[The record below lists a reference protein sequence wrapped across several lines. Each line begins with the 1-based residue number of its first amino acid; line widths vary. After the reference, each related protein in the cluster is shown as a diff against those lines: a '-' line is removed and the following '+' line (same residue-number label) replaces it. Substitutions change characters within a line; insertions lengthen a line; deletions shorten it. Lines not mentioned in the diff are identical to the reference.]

1 MDTLLRDIR
10 YALRTLRKSPGFTVF
25 AVLTIAL
32 GIGATTTIFGVVD
45 GVLLSPLPYRE
56 PATLV
61 GVHETDPGAGNDAF
75 PTTPATF
82 LDWRKETR
90 SFTAMAASRN
100 QAATLTGDGEPQR
113 VPGGAVSAGF
123 FEVLGVRP
131 IIGRGFTAEE
141 DAAGAGQVV
150 VLSEG
155 LWRERF
161 GGDRAVVGRTMNVN
175 GRPYT
180 IVGVMPAS
188 LRLPSADTELW
199 VPLAFSAEEASARG
213 SHHLQV
219 VARLAPGATL
229 EQANAELRT
238 IAARMQ
244 REYPEFQSGFG
255 AAARP
260 LSTDIVGDVGRPLWV
275 LAGAVGFLLLICC
288 ANVANLMLAR
298 AASRRKEIAIRSAI
312 GAGRGHIVRQLLA
325 ESLVLSLIGGG
336 AGLVL
341 AAWGTDLL
349 VALGPAELPR
359 LQEIGVDAR
368 VAAFA
373 LAASLVTGALFGIA
387 PAVHASRSDLN
398 DTLKDG
404 TKGSSGGP
412 GRARARQALLVAEVA
427 ISLTL
432 LVGAGLMMKSLNR
445 LRAVDPGFRTTGI
458 LTAQLPLPLARYDST
473 YKRMAL
479 YQALEERARAIP
491 GVRSVGFT
499 SGVPLSGST
508 AILGYWIEGKTPR
521 NDNSQVPTA
530 TFYQVAG
537 DYFQTMGIPLRKG
550 RYLGAGDRADAPRA
564 AVVNETLARQQF
576 AGEDPIGK
584 RFQIG
589 PDSAPYYT
597 IVGVVGDSRHQGLGA
612 EPPPQLYVP
621 FAQEG
626 FGNLSLVVHAEGDP
640 TRLIASL
647 RGELQALDPDLPLAR
662 ARTMDDVIAEG
673 IARPRFIT
681 LLLGA
686 FAGIALV
693 LALVGTYGVV
703 AYTVAQRTQEF
714 GIRMALGA
722 DARRVLVDVVM
733 HAARVTAIGI
743 VVGVAA
749 ALVLSRGLATL
760 LFQVHVTDP
769 VTYAVIAALLL
780 GVTVLASW
788 IPARR
793 ATRVTPLNALRAE

>member
-1 MDTLLRDIR
+1 MNSLLRDIR
-10 YALRTLRKSPGFTVF
+10 YALRTLRKSPGFTAF
-25 AVLTIAL
+25 AALTIAL
-32 GIGATTTIFGVVD
+32 GIGATSTIFGVVD
-45 GVLLSPLPYRE
+45 AVLLSPLPYGD

-61 GVHETDPGAGNDAF
+61 AVHETDRTAGNDAF

-82 LDWRKETR
+82 LDWKRDAR
-90 SFTAMAASRN
+90 SFAAMAASRN
-100 QAATLTGDGEPQR
+100 QAATLTGDGEPER

-123 FEVLGVRP
+123 FEVVGVRP
-131 IIGRGFTAEE
+131 ILGRGFLAEE

-155 LWRERF
+155 LWQRRF
-161 GGDRAVVGRTMNVN
+161 GGDRAVVGQSMNVN
-175 GRPYT
+175 GRPHT
-180 IVGVMPAS
+180 IVGVMPAT
-188 LRLPSADTELW
+188 LRLPYAETELW
-199 VPLAFSAEEASARG
+199 VPLAFSEQDATNRG
-213 SHHLQV
+213 GHQLRV

-229 EQANAELRT
+229 EQADVEMRT
-238 IAARMQ
+238 IAARISRDHPQ
-244 REYPEFQSGFG
+244 FQSGFG
-255 AAARP
+255 ATVRP
-260 LSTDIVGDVGRPLWV
+260 LAADVIGDVGRPLYV

-325 ESLVLSLIGGG
+325 EALVLSLIGGVG
-336 AGLVL
+336 GLLL

-349 VALGPAELPR
+349 VSLGPAELPR
-359 LQEIGVDAR
+359 LQEIGVDGR

-373 LAASLVTGALFGIA
+373 LVASLVTGVLFGVA

-404 TKGSSGGP
+404 TRGTSGGP
-412 GRARARQALLVAEVA
+412 GGARARQALLVAEVA

-432 LVGAGLMMKSLNR
+432 LVGAGLMMKSLDR
-445 LRAVDPGFRTTGI
+445 LRDVDPGFRTRGI
-458 LTAQLPLPLARYDST
+458 LTAQLPLPLTTYDST
-473 YKRMAL
+473 HKRMAL
-479 YQALEERARAIP
+479 YQALGERVRAIP
-491 GVRSVGFT
+491 GVRDVGFT
-499 SGVPLSGST
+499 GAVPLSGSI

-537 DYFQTMGIPLRKG
+537 DYFRTMGIPLRKG
-550 RYLGAGDRADAPRA
+550 RYLDAGDREGAQYA
-564 AVVNETLARQQF
+564 AVINETLARQQF
-576 AGEDPIGK
+576 AGEEPIGK
-584 RFQIG
+584 RIQVG

-597 IVGVVGDSRHQGLGA
+597 IVGVVGDSRHEGLGA
-612 EPPPQLYVP
+612 EPPPQLYLP
-621 FAQEG
+621 YAQGG
-626 FGNLSLVVHAEGDP
+626 FGNMSLVVHTDGDP
-640 TRLIASL
+640 TRLVGAIRDA
-647 RGELQALDPDLPLAR
+647 LQALDAELPLAR
-662 ARTMDDVIAEG
+662 ARTMEDVIAEG

-681 LLLGA
+681 LLLGS

-703 AYTVAQRTQEF
+703 AYSVAQRTQEF

-722 DARRVLVDVVM
+722 DARRVLVEVVM
-733 HAARVTAIGI
+733 QAARITAIGI

-749 ALVLSRGLATL
+749 ALLLSRGLATL
-760 LFQVHVTDP
+760 LFQVHVADP
-769 VTYAVIAALLL
+769 VTYVAIASLLL
-780 GVTVLASW
+780 AVTVLASW

>member
-10 YALRTLRKSPGFTVF
+10 YSLRTLRKSPGFTAF
-25 AVLTIAL
+25 AALTIAL
-32 GIGATTTIFGVVD
+32 GIGATTTIFSVVD
-45 GVLLSPLPYRE
+45 AVLLSPLPYHE

-61 GVHETDPGAGNDAF
+61 GVHETDPGAGNDGF

-82 LDWRKETR
+82 LDWQRDTK
-90 SFTAMAASRN
+90 SFSAMAASRP
-100 QAATLTGDGEPQR
+100 QAATLTGSGEPER

-123 FEVLGVRP
+123 FEVLGARP
-131 IIGRGFTAEE
+131 ILGRGFLPEE
-141 DAAGAGQVV
+141 DAAGAGQAV

-155 LWRERF
+155 LWRRRF
-161 GGDRAVVGRTMNVN
+161 GGDPGVIGQSMNINGQPHAV
-175 GRPYT
+175 
-180 IVGVMPAS
+180 VGVMPSS
-188 LRLPSADTELW
+188 LRLPFAETELW
-199 VPLAFSAEEASARG
+199 VPLAFSEQEATARG
-213 SHHLQV
+213 NHHLRV

-229 EQANAELRT
+229 EQANAEMHT
-238 IAARMQ
+238 IATRMQ
-244 REYPEFQSGFG
+244 SEYPEFQSGFG
-255 AAARP
+255 ATVRP
-260 LSTDIVGDVGRPLWV
+260 LADDIVGDVGRPLWV

-325 ESLVLSLIGGG
+325 EALVLSLIGGVG
-336 AGLVL
+336 GLVL
-341 AAWGTDLL
+341 ASWGTQLL
-349 VALGPAELPR
+349 VTLGPAELPR
-359 LQEIGVDAR
+359 LQEIAVDGR

-373 LAASLVTGALFGIA
+373 LLASLATGALFGIA
-387 PAVHASRSDLN
+387 PALQASRSDLN

-404 TKGSSGGP
+404 SKGSSGGP

-458 LTAQLPLPLARYDST
+458 LTAQLPLPLARYDSA
-473 YKRMAL
+473 YKRAAL

-499 SGVPLSGST
+499 SSVPLSGSL
-508 AILGYWIEGKTPR
+508 AISGYWIEGKTPR

-530 TFYQVAG
+530 NFYLVAG
-537 DYFQTMGIPLRKG
+537 DFFQTMGIPLSQG
-550 RYLGAGDRADAPRA
+550 RYLGAEDRADAPRA

-597 IVGVVGDSRHQGLGA
+597 IVGVVTDSRHQGLGA

-626 FGNLSLVVHAEGDP
+626 YGNMSLMVHTDGDP
-640 TRLIASL
+640 TRLVASL
-647 RGELQALDPDLPLAR
+647 RTELQALDPDLPLAR
-662 ARTMDDVIAEG
+662 ARTMEDVLAQG

-686 FAGIALV
+686 FAGIALL

-703 AYTVAQRTQEF
+703 AYSVAQRTQEF

-722 DARRVLVDVVM
+722 DARRVLADVVM

-743 VVGVAA
+743 VIGVAA

-760 LFQVHVTDP
+760 LFQVHVADP
-769 VTYAVIAALLL
+769 VTYVVIAALLL

-788 IPARR
+788 VPARR